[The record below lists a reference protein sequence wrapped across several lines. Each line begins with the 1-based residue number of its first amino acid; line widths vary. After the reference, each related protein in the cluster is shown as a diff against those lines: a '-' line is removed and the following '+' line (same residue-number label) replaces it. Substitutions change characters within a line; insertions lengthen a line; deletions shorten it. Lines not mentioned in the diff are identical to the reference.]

1 LPQSRR
7 RHARFTRDCAA
18 MMIRPNTE
26 RDETG
31 FSPPRVR
38 ALGYERRTVL
48 MAELIAT
55 VTLVLSTLTV
65 MAAVAHAC

>member
-1 LPQSRR
+1 
-7 RHARFTRDCAA
+7 
-18 MMIRPNTE
+18 MMIRP
-26 RDETG
+26 DIDMAG

-38 ALGYERRTVL
+38 MLGCERRTVL

-55 VTLVLSTLTV
+55 VTLMLSTLTV

>member
-1 LPQSRR
+1 
-7 RHARFTRDCAA
+7 

-26 RDETG
+26 RAETG